1 MAKIALTFLVIFVVI
16 VGSTVVGRWRKRK

>member
-16 VGSTVVGRWRKRK
+16 VGSTVVGRWRKRR